1 MTQLTAATKSV
12 LRFGGKALACPFSKL
27 TAKELLEY
35 ILGYYESLHPSFIR
49 IEYPIGKEEFLYN
62 ILKDGYGLAPIT
74 SWGPA
79 QVEVLEVAA
88 EDLKATPKDQLDH
101 DSFMEQAAW
110 RLITRT
116 FAEKL

>member
-1 MTQLTAATKSV
+1 MTQLVAATKSV
-12 LRFGGKALACPFSKL
+12 LQFEGKALACPFSKL

-35 ILGYYESLHPSFIR
+35 ILGYYESLHPSFIP
-49 IEYPIGKEEFLYN
+49 IEYPAGKDEFLY
-62 ILKDGYGLAPIT
+62 IVLKEGYGLAPIT

-79 QVEVLEVAA
+79 QVDVLEVAA
-88 EDLKATPKDQLDH
+88 DALKATPKDQLDH

>member
-1 MTQLTAATKSV
+1 MTQLAAATKSV
-12 LRFGGKALACPFSKL
+12 LQFEGKALACPFSKL
-27 TAKELLEY
+27 TANELLEY

-49 IEYPIGKEEFLYN
+49 IEYPVGKEEFLYN

-79 QVEVLEVAA
+79 QVEVLVVSA
-88 EDLKATPKDQLDH
+88 EDLNATPKDQLDH